1 MPCHPARARELLRK
15 GKAAVYRMQPFTIIL
30 KFRAEGVVQDIEFKV
45 DPGSKTTGIALVA
58 DFEKRGPTVI
68 WAANLSHRGAA
79 VHANLESRR
88 SLRGGRR
95 GRRTRYREARFNN
108 RTRQANCGGKWLAPS
123 IKSRVDNV
131 AVWYG
136 RLNKLAPISEAHIE
150 TVRFDTQ
157 KMVNPEIS
165 GVEYQ
170 QGTLTG
176 YEVREYLLEKFDRTC
191 AYCGKKDVPLQI
203 EHIQP
208 KALGGS
214 DRTSNLTIACRPC
227 NEKKAAKPVEKFLAD
242 KPDLLKKI
250 KAQAKAPLRD
260 AAAVNSA
267 RYALGNEI
275 EARGLPTSFW
285 SGGRTKFNR
294 TAQGYEKDH
303 WIDAACVGESGAA
316 VYIPPGF
323 VPLQIKATGRGTHQ
337 VVRTDEYGFPAKR
350 KDKEGVF
357 HLVKAGRC
365 KRVFGFQTGDLV
377 HLSQPKGK
385 YAGEYTGRL
394 AGVRARGEFDIRA
407 GAKMISANHKNFTL
421 LQRGDGYEY
430 SNNSGNVKG
439 RRAGRISPAAA

>member
-1 MPCHPARARELLRK
+1 MNRIFVLSSTKQPLMPCHPARARELLRK

-30 KFRAEGVVQDIEFKV
+30 KSRTDGVVQDIAFKT
-45 DPGSKTTGIALVA
+45 DPGSKTTGIVLVA
-58 DFEKRGPTVI
+58 GFEKHGSTVI

-79 VHANLESRR
+79 IHTNLDSRR
-88 SLRGGRR
+88 SLRRGRR
-95 GRRTRYREARFNN
+95 GRKTRYREARFNN

-131 AVWYG
+131 AIWYG
-136 RLNKLAPISEAHIE
+136 RLNRLAPISEAHIE
-150 TVRFDTQ
+150 TVRFDMQ
-157 KMVNPEIS
+157 KMANPEIS

-170 QGTLTG
+170 QGTLAG
-176 YEVREYLLEKFDRTC
+176 YELREYLLEKFERTC

-214 DRTSNLTIACRPC
+214 DRASNLTVACRPC
-227 NEKKAAKPVEKFLAD
+227 NEKKAAQPVEKFLVG

-275 EARGLPTSFW
+275 KAWGLPTSFW
-285 SGGRTKFNR
+285 SGGRTKLNR
-294 TAQGYEKDH
+294 VTQGYAKDH
-303 WIDAACVGESGAA
+303 WIDAACVGETGAA
-316 VYIPPGF
+316 VVIPPGL

-337 VVRTDEYGFPAKR
+337 TVKTDKFGFPR
-350 KDKEGVF
+350 GG
-357 HLVKAGRC
+357 AGRC

-377 HLSQPKGK
+377 RLSQPSGK
-385 YAGEYTGRL
+385 YAGDHIGRL
-394 AGVRARGEFDIRA
+394 AGIRATGYFDIRS
-407 GAKMISANHKNFTL
+407 GDAKITARHQNFTL
-421 LQRGDGYEY
+421 LQRSDGYEY
-430 SNNSGNVKG
+430 SNVSGNVKG
-439 RRAGRISPAAA
+439 RRAG